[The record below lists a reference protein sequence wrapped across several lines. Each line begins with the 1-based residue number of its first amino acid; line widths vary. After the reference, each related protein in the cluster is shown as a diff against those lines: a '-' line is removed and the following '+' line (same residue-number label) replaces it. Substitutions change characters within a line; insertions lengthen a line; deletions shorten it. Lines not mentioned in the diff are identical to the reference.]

1 MNKGYWKKRVKDY
14 TIDLQTARISTNESS
29 AENIVTYKN
38 KNTAVKSL
46 KQALKAKGVTRPTLP
61 EIMREVMQALNDVND
76 EKYESVIHSFEDM
89 MFIINIKQTCTRL
102 KKEAYEFSVNEKG
115 ENIYQKRR
123 KQTQATLY
131 KFFGNLF
138 HRQYERRLIELIQPQ
153 LEELL
158 REEVSFYMYSGVFE
172 IDVPYS
178 EQCIKLN
185 DDIEIYFNFDEL
197 LHTEHNCVEVT
208 FSRIKFDKE
217 EIYARSMSKEIEKI
231 LHAAEEYKPAN
242 AGLYVFRCVEEAIYN
257 NFTPTKEEIAI
268 AERNGK
274 VLREVMRVAKGLK

>member
-1 MNKGYWKKRVKDY
+1 
-14 TIDLQTARISTNESS
+14 
-29 AENIVTYKN
+29 
-38 KNTAVKSL
+38 
-46 KQALKAKGVTRPTLP
+46 
-61 EIMREVMQALNDVND
+61 MRAS
-76 EKYESVIHSFEDM
+76 YIFFEDM
-89 MFIINIKQTCTRL
+89 MFIINIQQICTRL

-115 ENIYQKRR
+115 ENIYEKRR

-131 KFFGNLF
+131 RFFGNLF

-153 LEELL
+153 LEALL
-158 REEVSFYMYSGVFE
+158 HEEIDFYMYSGVFE

-185 DDIEIYFNFDEL
+185 DDIEIYFKFDEV
-197 LHTEHNCVEVT
+197 HDEYTYVEVI
-208 FSRIKFDKE
+208 FSRIKFGKE
-217 EIYARSMSKEIEKI
+217 VVYARSMGKEIEKI

-242 AGLYVFRCVEEAIYN
+242 AGLYVHRCVEEAIYN

-274 VLREVMRVAKGLK
+274 VLREVLRVAKELKQCAV

>member
-14 TIDLQTARISTNESS
+14 TIDLQTARISTNESNI
-29 AENIVTYKN
+29 ENIVTYKN

-61 EIMREVMQALNDVND
+61 EIMRKVMQALNDVND
-76 EKYESVIHSFEDM
+76 GKYESIIHSFEDT
-89 MFIINIKQTCTRL
+89 MFVINIKQTCTRL

-115 ENIYQKRR
+115 ENIYEKRR

-131 KFFGNLF
+131 RFFGNLF

-153 LEELL
+153 LKELL
-158 REEVSFYMYSGVFE
+158 REEVSLYMYNGVFE
-172 IDVPYS
+172 IEVPYS

-185 DDIEIYFNFDEL
+185 DDIDIYFNFNEL
-197 LHTEHNCVEVT
+197 LGTEYHCIEVT
-208 FSRIKFDKE
+208 FSRIKFGKE
-217 EIYARSMSKEIEKI
+217 EVYARSMGKEIEKI

-242 AGLYVFRCVEEAIYN
+242 AGLYVHRCVEEAIYN